1 MLNKPVVFLIQMS
14 PLWPISNILWL
25 SLILLLAS
33 ALTRISNLAGLG
45 WMFFGIYWMGQ
56 PGYYLSIEDY
66 FNAGLAIAA
75 GLLCFYMAGI
85 ILWKRRQTKAFE
97 WASYAAAVCGIVYF
111 PFAEVEILKD
121 WLISQTALITIHLL
135 WAFSVPVSLQSWN
148 VMALNGRTVEIILAC
163 TAIESI
169 SLFIG
174 VIISVGAPPIRKFTA
189 LAVSTFVIYSLNVVR
204 NAFVMAAYGQGW
216 FGDDSFMVAHNLIAK
231 AGSTVALLAIAYF
244 VFTLLPEL
252 LNLMESLGS
261 ELKNPW
267 RDRS

>member
-1 MLNKPVVFLIQMS
+1 
-14 PLWPISNILWL
+14 
-25 SLILLLAS
+25 
-33 ALTRISNLAGLG
+33 
-45 WMFFGIYWMGQ
+45 
-56 PGYYLSIEDY
+56 
-66 FNAGLAIAA
+66 
-75 GLLCFYMAGI
+75 
-85 ILWKRRQTKAFE
+85 
-97 WASYAAAVCGIVYF
+97 
-111 PFAEVEILKD
+111 
-121 WLISQTALITIHLL
+121 
-135 WAFSVPVSLQSWN
+135 
-148 VMALNGRTVEIILAC
+148 MALNGRTVEIILAC